1 MIYNG
6 DKNEEELAVRHR
18 ILSDEQEAVLDLY
31 IQHIDNVFEEMK
43 LSEKLQVEIETQHL
57 KRILSR

>member
-1 MIYNG
+1 MIYRG
-6 DKNEEELAVRHR
+6 DKKEELAVRHR

-31 IQHIDNVFEEMK
+31 IQHIDNLFEEMK

-57 KRILSR
+57 KRILSK